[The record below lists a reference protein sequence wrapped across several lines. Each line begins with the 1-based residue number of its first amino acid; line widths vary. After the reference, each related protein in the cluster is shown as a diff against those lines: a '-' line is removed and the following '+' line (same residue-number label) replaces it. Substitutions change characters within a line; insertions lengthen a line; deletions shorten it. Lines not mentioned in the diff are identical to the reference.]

1 MDLKTRIQNG
11 AIQGRFLVSL
21 HARRR
26 LRQRKVIL
34 WQNHAGVNE
43 CVVIEERPD
52 DVPNPSIV
60 VEQMLQDGTTVTVV
74 WAWDIDDNQPLL
86 VTVFFPE

>member
-1 MDLKTRIQNG
+1 MDLKSLIQNG
-11 AIQGRFLVSL
+11 VLQGRFLVSL
-21 HARRR
+21 HASRR
-26 LRQRKVIL
+26 LRQRKVPL
-34 WQNHAGVNE
+34 WQIEAGVNE
-43 CVVIEERPD
+43 WVVIEERPD
-52 DVPNPSIV
+52 DLPNPSIV

>member
-1 MDLKTRIQNG
+1 MDLKTLIQNG
-11 AIQGRFLVSL
+11 VIQGRFLVSL
-21 HARRR
+21 HASRR
-26 LRQRKVIL
+26 LRQRKVPL
-34 WQNHAGVNE
+34 WQIEAGVNE
-43 CVVIEERPD
+43 WVVIEERPD
-52 DVPNPSIV
+52 DLPNPSIV